1 MSEDEFTEEDL
12 ENFEEK
18 SEEEKIRT
26 IQRLHKKLAE
36 SDGTI
41 MEDVDFDGE
50 ITARVI
56 DEDGN
61 EKKVVKEDI
70 LRGEN

>member
-1 MSEDEFTEEDL
+1 MTEDEFTEEDL

-36 SDGTI
+36 SDGNM
-41 MEDVDFDGE
+41 MEDMPIEGE

-61 EKKVVKEDI
+61 EKKVVKEEI
-70 LRGEN
+70 EY

>member
-1 MSEDEFTEEDL
+1 MTEDEFTEEDL
-12 ENFEEK
+12 ENFEDK
-18 SEEEKIRT
+18 SEEEKIKT

-41 MEDVDFDGE
+41 MEDVPIEGE
-50 ITARVI
+50 ITVRVL

-61 EKKVVKEDI
+61 EKQVEKEEI
-70 LRGEN
+70 EY